1 LVIKTPDTEL
11 DPDPQLVKCW
21 IRIRIKSMRIHN
33 PAFNFQ
39 VFFTDVKDQ
48 RPNVCASY
56 INGKTCLKS
65 NKVFFRQV
73 RAFRHTSTLA
83 ALKLMT
89 ALVDVALTVSVNTD
103 NTARQYESERAKNKD
118 KRAVER

>member
-1 LVIKTPDTEL
+1 MQRTIVQTFHAPYISG
-11 DPDPQLVKCW
+11 
-21 IRIRIKSMRIHN
+21 KS
-33 PAFNFQ
+33 
-39 VFFTDVKDQ
+39 
-48 RPNVCASY
+48 
-56 INGKTCLKS
+56 CLKS
-65 NKVFFRQV
+65 NKGFVFRQV